1 MIMLRRSLLA
11 APFVLAAA
19 PAWAQWVPRQP
30 IKILVGY
37 RAGRHGRH
45 RRPHCGRHHPA
56 PARLHR
62 HRRQQDRRR
71 RLHRA
76 EGGRPVAAGRLHGR
90 HRHHGPAR
98 GRPGRAGLADPARPR
113 QGAGADL
120 QSGRR
125 ADGADRAHGRAVQD
139 HCGTHRLR
147 QGQPRQGEL
156 RLDRPGVDQSARRGI
171 PGRRSGRAEDD
182 PRAVSRRRAGHCRR
196 GGGQCRPLLRQ
207 CVGDHEHGA
216 RRQGARAG
224 ARRRASRR
232 RWRRNCRCSPRTF
245 RRSTSTTGSAS
256 SGRPACRRTSRHRW
270 PKCFSMR
277 WQIPRM
283 PKRSASRV
291 SSRSGRA
298 RQRLPRTSPRTA
310 SAGRRW

>member
-1 MIMLRRSLLA
+1 MLRRSLLA
-11 APFVLAAA
+11 APLVLAAA

-37 RAGRHGRH
+37 RAGRHRRH

-76 EGGRPVAAGRLHGR
+76 ESRRPVAAGRLHGR
-90 HRHHGPAR
+90 HRHHGPAC
-98 GRPGRAGLADPARPR
+98 GRTGRAGLADPPRPR

-156 RLDRPGVDQSARRGI
+156 RLDRPGLDQPARRGI

-196 GGGQCRPLLRQ
+196 GGGQRRPLLRQ

-224 ARRRASRR
+224 AGVEQAVAAGAGTAAAHQGHSGARHQQLVRPRRA
-232 RWRRNCRCSPRTF
+232 
-245 RRSTSTTGSAS
+245 
-256 SGRPACRRTSRHRW
+256 GRPAGGHQGIAGQNVSRCDGRSR
-270 PKCFSMR
+270 K
-277 WQIPRM
+277 M

-298 RQRLPRTSPRTA
+298 RQRLPRTSRRTA